1 MSLQLSF
8 LSLGSKF
15 VMKRSAA
22 KSTDINKMRSDFEM
36 VAKWMLRAPPNMAFR
51 NDVLGGCTSE
61 WVTCGSFQKGRIIL
75 YFHGGGYI
83 VGSPQTHRKLAAR
96 LARSIE
102 AEAVLIDY
110 PKAPE
115 SPLPAAFDA
124 ALSAYTELLE
134 RGYKSNNIILAGDSA
149 GGGIALT
156 LHAYIAANNLPK
168 PACLYAISPATDFSK
183 HSDSLTRNA
192 KSEAVLPAG
201 RTQEL
206 REIVLSGTDP
216 KLPTVSA
223 IYANFSG
230 ATPVLIQA
238 CKQEILQDDA
248 QNIADHLMDQDVPV
262 TIQWWDN
269 GFHVF
274 QIMAGWVPEATE
286 AIAKFSEFCKLH
298 LTAIDN

>member
-1 MSLQLSF
+1 MSLQLSI

-22 KSTDINKMRSDFEM
+22 KSTDIIKMRTDFEM
-36 VAKWMLRAPPNMAFR
+36 VAKWMLRTPPNMAFR
-51 NDVLGGCTSE
+51 NDTLGGCPTE
-61 WVTCGSFQKGRIIL
+61 WVTCGLFEKGRVIL

-83 VGSPQTHRKLAAR
+83 VGSPHTHRKLAAR

-115 SPLPAAFDA
+115 HPLPAAFNA
-124 ALSAYTELLE
+124 ALAAYIELLE

-156 LHAYIAANNLPK
+156 LHAYIAENNLPK
-168 PACLYAISPATDFSK
+168 PACLYAISPATDFTK
-183 HSDSLTRNA
+183 LAGSLTRNA
-192 KSEAVLPAG
+192 KSDAVLPAG

-206 REIVLSGTDP
+206 RDIVLSGADP
-216 KLPTVSA
+216 KSPTVSA
-223 IYANFSG
+223 ICANFHG

-238 CKQEILQDDA
+238 CKKEILQDDA
-248 QNIADHLMDQDVPV
+248 QNMADHLLDQDVPV

-274 QIMAGWVPEATE
+274 QIMAGWVPEATD
-286 AIAKFSEFCKLH
+286 AIAKFSKFCKLH
-298 LTAIDN
+298 LTPIEK